1 MTDPNGGQL
10 QFGRQAE
17 KFLVPGFIA
26 WGDPA
31 KTATS
36 KPATAKNQ

>member
-1 MTDPNGGQL
+1 VVTDPKGGQL
-10 QFGRQAE
+10 RFGRQAE

-31 KTATS
+31 KAATV
-36 KPATAKNQ
+36 KT